1 MSIITVS
8 SDKKYDHMDIATS
21 FSSHSDTNLAIRE
34 AIDSLTTKVFKP
46 QLVLAYFSE
55 HYDVVLLRNALSEE
69 YPDAQILACSSCQG
83 IMTDEGYISDQGI
96 ALWSVSDHYGAYGSA
111 IVSTNQSPKDMARQ
125 AVLRAIENS
134 GRPGELPAL
143 ILLHA
148 TPGHEEE
155 VISGIESE
163 VGGAVPIIGGSAA
176 DDLVAGQW
184 NLFTHHQIAQKGVGI
199 VVFYPSCQVSY
210 SFHSGYASSGLSA
223 IATRVEGREVIE
235 LDGRPAMDVYQEW
248 LGKTLAINDSIVS
261 ESSLNPLGRIAGTV
275 HDLPYFKLAHPL
287 RVTEQ
292 RGIELFAQVNEGE
305 VLYFMEGTV
314 ERLVTRAGRVINS
327 AYDISRSN
335 RLDPIGGIT
344 IYCAGCMLKVKDR
357 MKDVAKYV
365 NIAMHNAPFVCPFT
379 FGEQGQFVG
388 GENAHGNLMISAVL
402 FHRD

>member
-8 SDKKYDHMDIATS
+8 ADKKYDHMDIATS

-96 ALWSVSDHYGAYGSA
+96 ALWSVSDHYG
-111 IVSTNQSPKDMARQ
+111 
-125 AVLRAIENS
+125 ENS

-235 LDGRPAMDVYQEW
+235 LDGRPA
-248 LGKTLAINDSIVS
+248 I
-261 ESSLNPLGRIAGTV
+261 
-275 HDLPYFKLAHPL
+275 
-287 RVTEQ
+287 
-292 RGIELFAQVNEGE
+292 
-305 VLYFMEGTV
+305 
-314 ERLVTRAGRVINS
+314 
-327 AYDISRSN
+327 
-335 RLDPIGGIT
+335 
-344 IYCAGCMLKVKDR
+344 
-357 MKDVAKYV
+357 
-365 NIAMHNAPFVCPFT
+365 
-379 FGEQGQFVG
+379 
-388 GENAHGNLMISAVL
+388 
-402 FHRD
+402 